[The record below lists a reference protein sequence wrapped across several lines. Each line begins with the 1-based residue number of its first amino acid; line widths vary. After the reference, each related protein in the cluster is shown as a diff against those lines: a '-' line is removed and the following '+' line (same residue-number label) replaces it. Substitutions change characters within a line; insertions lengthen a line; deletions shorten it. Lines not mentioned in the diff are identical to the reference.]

1 MGVGRMTPD
10 NFVATIDDWIKQ
22 TKERQVGVF
31 RESSQR
37 LISKM
42 QGRIPIA
49 TGYARA
55 SIRVSLESM
64 PQINPMSR
72 GERGG
77 SYTYDG
83 SEAATTIAGATLDD
97 AIYVGYTASYV
108 QYLEYGH
115 SKQAPTGFVGISAM
129 EWPQIVAEVSDELKA
144 RVG

>member
-1 MGVGRMTPD
+1 MSTPEQ
-10 NFVATIDDWIKQ
+10 FTATIDDFVKK
-22 TKERQVGVF
+22 TKERQLAVF

-42 QGRIPIA
+42 QYRIPVD

-64 PQINPMSR
+64 PQIDPSSR

-83 SEAATTIAGATLDD
+83 GEAATTIADATVNDT
-97 AIYVGYTASYV
+97 IYVGYTACYV

-115 SKQAPTGFVGISAM
+115 SKQAPTGFVGVSAM
-129 EWPQIVAEVSDELKA
+129 EWPQIVAEVSAELKD
-144 RVG
+144 RIG